1 VALCCRHVQRSV
13 WAGVPDAVSSVTGV
27 RPVAYEVDER
37 GEELVGILDLGEVPG
52 PRDEDELCVGQLAFA
67 HA

>member
-1 VALCCRHVQRSV
+1 
-13 WAGVPDAVSSVTGV
+13 VSSVTGV